1 MAIFDTPENGRAE
14 LTRRTLESLTDTVDF
29 YKHRL
34 FLVIN
39 AATPETMA
47 AIKTFSAKAVSRV
60 HETPKAGGVGMEA
73 KNPVTVIRNS
83 ENVGTARAINQAWK
97 HKYPGENAIKMDNDV
112 VIHRSGWV
120 DEMEEAISR
129 DPRIGIIGL
138 KRKDLWETPWHP
150 NPDHRSTLRM
160 LPHEAGQKWLIVEDV
175 NHVMGT
181 CQMYSA
187 ALLEKIGYLY
197 QRGLYGFD
205 DSLAAIRCKVA
216 GFNSCFLQGVE
227 IDHIDPGGNDFT
239 QWKRDKAGE
248 DSPEYHRLKAG
259 YLNGTIGVYYDADG
273 NNPTTLDTVER
284 SVPRYSWAAPN
295 LHTR

>member
-1 MAIFDTPENGRAE
+1 MALIAMAIFDTHENGRSE

-39 AATPETMA
+39 AATPETEE
-47 AIKTFSAKAVSRV
+47 AVDYCFEYLQPSC
-60 HETPKAGGVGMEA
+60 
-73 KNPVTVIRNS
+73 TVIRNT

-97 HKYPGENAIKMDNDV
+97 HRKPGENAIKMDNDV
-112 VIHRSGWV
+112 VIHRAGWV

-150 NPDHRSTLRM
+150 NHDHRSTLRM

-197 QRGLYGFD
+197 QPGLYGFD

-216 GFNSCFLQGVE
+216 GFKSCFLQGVE
-227 IDHIDPGGNDFT
+227 IDHIDPGGTDFT

-248 DSPEYHRLKAG
+248 DSPEYHKLKAG

-273 NNPTTLDTVER
+273 NNVTIPTTLDTVER
-284 SVPRYSWAAPN
+284 AVPRYSWAAPN